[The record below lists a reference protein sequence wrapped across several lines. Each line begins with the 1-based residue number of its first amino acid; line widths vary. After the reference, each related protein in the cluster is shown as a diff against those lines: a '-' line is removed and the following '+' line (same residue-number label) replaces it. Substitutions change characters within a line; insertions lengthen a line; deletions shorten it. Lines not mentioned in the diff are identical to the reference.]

1 MDAPLS
7 GLCRAKFKQ
16 SELDL
21 CQKCYSYED
30 FVGMFLSQMFLL
42 EYLETGLWCIEAKL
56 SLFHSSWN
64 VDTWSG

>member
-42 EYLETGLWCIEAKL
+42 EYLETGL
-56 SLFHSSWN
+56 
-64 VDTWSG
+64 